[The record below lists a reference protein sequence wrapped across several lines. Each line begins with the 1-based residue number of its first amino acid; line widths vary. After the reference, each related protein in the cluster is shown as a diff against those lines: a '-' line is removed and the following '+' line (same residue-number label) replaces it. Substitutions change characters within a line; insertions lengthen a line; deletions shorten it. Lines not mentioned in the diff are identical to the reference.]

1 MRYKIVACLVFVL
14 LLGTGVLAAYAGGKL
29 LGPNVEVTDSDA
41 GFNVSY
47 ADVTADGDTVYA
59 VWLDD
64 RDSYDEQD
72 VFFSKSTDGGATWSS
87 NVNVSQGFERYLGLE
102 PPAIAVH
109 PSGQIYVIW
118 YNAWIDCSMEG
129 YPRCVYMASS
139 EDGGATFDAWP
150 SWGSNDYYDIVPELV
165 IDPDSGDILMA
176 ITDYVITGTGHYNVY
191 GRVFDDASSQW
202 RAQVINDMTGSAD
215 EPHQMGATSL
225 NGVSC
230 IAWED
235 VRDSSTRIYGDCT
248 TDHGQ
253 NWGTDFPI
261 SPEGVTATYP
271 RLALNTDGILYAAY
285 EITGEIY
292 LRSSGDQ
299 GASWSTATQVSY
311 VGAFDDAFVELGRWD
326 MAVDGNGTVAVVW
339 AAGDW
344 GTFGSSHL
352 YLSTSIDGGQTFTHE
367 QVDDAGDIYNQYG
380 PAIAAIGS
388 GENAYAVMVWGDNRN
403 TRDEIW
409 SARAALD
416 AIPPTA
422 PRNLQASPGDTVVNL
437 TWDTASDASGIKG
450 YYVVRAATSG
460 GPYSVLNSHIL
471 TQTLYRDVGLGDDIV
486 YYKVYALDTTGN
498 VGPASPEV
506 SATATVGM
514 DIPVTGTLAYEV
526 DQGGL
531 LPDVR
536 LNNLPNLDNER
547 TLVQGNFPRFSQNGQ
562 RVYYSG
568 HNAITSCT
576 TIGGD
581 PQTYYRDPNFHGAFD
596 IARDNGALASQSD
609 YFAWIKE
616 DQETQFGDYFEQ
628 WKVWEPSYGT
638 VLSSTQYVDQYEF
651 GDSPSISDGRR
662 WLAYTSLGYHRP
674 NINQG
679 SPSILHMYDHSA
691 LFIVDLESDD
701 KTRTLR
707 EETHYMDPAFAPQ
720 DDSLAFAAM
729 FTGQYEIWKATV
741 GVSGTLRNLTQLTR
755 GASGEWSLAPAWSSD
770 GQWLVF
776 MRGTPGGDADP
787 EGPELQNPQ
796 LYIVRRDG
804 SSLRTLGVTGAEPAW
819 YGTTAATPT
828 CQVSITPTQG
838 TNGTPFTIMGAHFTA
853 SVVVTL
859 TVDDAFVQSVGVN
872 SRGAFTTTYTPTD
885 LDVGEHTLAADDGD
899 RRVQT
904 TLRIKAYPL
913 YLPLVM
919 RQY

>member
-1 MRYKIVACLVFVL
+1 
-14 LLGTGVLAAYAGGKL
+14 L
-29 LGPNVEVTDSDA
+29 LGPNIEVTDSDA

-72 VFFSKSTDGGATWSS
+72 VFFSKSVDGGATWNS
-87 NVNVSQGFERYLGLE
+87 NVSVSNGFENEIGLDA
-102 PPAIAVH
+102 PAVAMYPDGWVH
-109 PSGQIYVIW
+109 VVWFNPYPTPDG
-118 YNAWIDCSMEG
+118 DCPGET
-129 YPRCVYMASS
+129 CVYMAAS
-139 EDGGATFDAWP
+139 EDGTSFEAWKLW
-150 SWGSNDYYDIVPELV
+150 SSNDESYYIEPQIA
-165 IDPDSGDILMA
+165 IDPDSRDMVVA
-176 ITDYVITGTGHYNVY
+176 VSDYVGSGAGGENIY
-191 GRVFDDASSQW
+191 GLVWDYAAQDW
-202 RAQVINDMTGSAD
+202 RSQVINDQSGSAD
-215 EPHQMGATSL
+215 SSAGVLDGSRMAVAARDGTAT
-225 NGVSC
+225 

-235 VRDSSTRIYGDCT
+235 ARDGGMRIYGDCT

-253 NWGTDFPI
+253 NWGTDFSI
-261 SPEGVTATYP
+261 SPEGADATRP
-271 RLALNTDGILYAAY
+271 HLALTTDGTLYAAY

-311 VGAFDDAFVELGRWD
+311 VSAFDDAFVELGRWD
-326 MAVDGNGTVAVVW
+326 MAIDGNGTVAVIW

-352 YLSTSIDGGQTFTHE
+352 YLSTSIDGGHTFTHE
-367 QVDDAGDIYNQYG
+367 QVDDAGDIYNQYS

-388 GENAYAVMVWGDNRN
+388 GENAYAVMVWEDNRN
-403 TRDEIW
+403 THDEIW
-409 SARAALD
+409 SARAVLD
-416 AIPPTA
+416 ATPPTA
-422 PRNLQASPGDTVVNL
+422 PCNLQASPGDTVVDL

-471 TQTLYRDVGLGDDIV
+471 TQTLYRDVGLGDDTV
-486 YYKVYALDTTGN
+486 YYRVYALDTTGN
-498 VGPASPEV
+498 VGPASNEV
-506 SATATVGM
+506 SATAVVGTDM
-514 DIPVTGTLAYEV
+514 PVTGTLAYEV
-526 DQGGL
+526 DQGRP

-536 LNNLPNLDNER
+536 LNDLPNLDNER

-562 RVYYSG
+562 RVYYSS

-581 PQTYYRDPNFHGAFD
+581 PQTYYRDPDFHGAFD

-638 VLSSTQYVDQYEF
+638 VVSSTQYVDQYEF
-651 GDSPSISDGRR
+651 GDSPSISAGRR

-679 SPSILHMYDHSA
+679 SPSILHMYDHAA
-691 LFIVDLESDD
+691 LFVVDLDSENRA
-701 KTRTLR
+701 KTIRQ
-707 EETHYMDPAFAPQ
+707 ETHYMDPAFAPQ
-720 DDSLAFAAM
+720 GGSLAFAAM
-729 FTGQYEIWKATV
+729 FTDQYEIWKATV
-741 GVSGTLRNLTQLTR
+741 GISGTLRNLTQLTR

-776 MRGTPGGDADP
+776 MRGMPGGDADP

-796 LYIVRRDG
+796 LYIVRHDG
-804 SSLRTLGVTGAEPAW
+804 SSLRTLGIAGEEPAW

-899 RRVQT
+899 RRGQT